1 MTDAEFSSHR
11 SKIPYMALRARVT
24 EADHEASVRG
34 HVNVIAWEAVDEGPT
49 AENGSTEIIGITI
62 ETIIENGVAV
72 GNVIAEEEAVR
83 TNTTTNATSIATQN
97 RVAKDHRET
106 IWSEAL
112 PVEGSGASIVKRI
125 ANANAPGIDIVI
137 VLNFMFYILLLIGLC
152 VSSAL
157 SRVYTTTVI
166 VLTCINTHS

>member
-62 ETIIENGVAV
+62 ETIIENGVVVVNVIIEEEEVERSEDAKKNIMMIATNIANRNQDAKDRQGTIWIEERLE
-72 GNVIAEEEAVR
+72 GNV
-83 TNTTTNATSIATQN
+83 
-97 RVAKDHRET
+97 
-106 IWSEAL
+106 AL
-112 PVEGSGASIVKRI
+112 IGKRI
-125 ANANAPGIDIVI
+125 ANGKDPGIDETA
-137 VLNFMFYILLLIGLC
+137 VLNFYVHRTYSFSL
-152 VSSAL
+152 
-157 SRVYTTTVI
+157 VYTTTV
-166 VLTCINTHS
+166 LACIST